1 MGPHGNFSELIILLV
16 LIFIGFAVEK
26 FKLLSREDIDVI
38 PRFLFQV
45 AYPALI
51 IVSVSKINP
60 AELIKNSVYVVV
72 LTLAITLCIYFI
84 ALLVL
89 RRYQNKSRREI
100 ILFQLMISNVTFV
113 GLPIIKTLFGEIG
126 VYYAIVFAFSQDIIL
141 WSLCY
146 WYFSC
151 TEYTAKDTLKH
162 MVNPCMIALVA
173 GLIIIGFSLELP
185 YYASRPLEMLSQTAL
200 PLALI
205 FMGSIF
211 NRGGAKQW
219 LPERDVVLLVIAK
232 VILLPLVVYII
243 LYFTPLDRALVFL
256 IAMLIGLPFPLLS
269 AVFAKQ
275 FDKDY
280 VFALKGILF
289 STALSLVVF
298 VVLFVFYLDVISGF
312 FP

>member
-1 MGPHGNFSELIILLV
+1 MGSDGSFSGLVVLLV
-16 LIFIGFAVEK
+16 LLTIGFGVER

-45 AYPALI
+45 SYPALI
-51 IVSVSKINP
+51 ILSISKINP
-60 AELIKNSVYVVV
+60 EELIKNSVFVVAV
-72 LTLAITLCIYFI
+72 SLVFTMLIYFV

-89 RRYQNKSRREI
+89 RNYENKSRREI

-151 TEYTAKDTLKH
+151 TEFNAKDTLKH
-162 MVNPCMIALVA
+162 MANPCMGALFV
-173 GLIIIGFSLELP
+173 GLAIIGFGIELP
-185 YYASRPLEMLSQTAL
+185 YYIYRPIEMLSQTAL

-211 NRGGAKQW
+211 SRGGAKQW
-219 LPERDVVLLVIAK
+219 VPERDVLLLVGTK
-232 VILLPLVVYII
+232 VILLPLVVFSLLYFLPVDRSLVILLAI
-243 LYFTPLDRALVFL
+243 LY
-256 IAMLIGLPFPLLS
+256 GLPFPLLS
-269 AVFAKQ
+269 VVFAKQ

-289 STALSLVVF
+289 STALSLIIF
-298 VVLFVFYLDVISGF
+298 VVIVAFYF
-312 FP
+312 